1 VYPLIDDSDKL
12 PLKAATTMYEHLGS
26 DVFPELNVGLIH
38 GRIGADEKDRIMKAF
53 SSGDLHILV
62 STTVIEVG
70 IDVPNATVMV
80 IEEAHRF
87 GLAQLH
93 QLRGRIGRGSA
104 TSYCIL
110 VDNSPED
117 DRARP
122 VKKPP
127 APAQPELLETNVHSR
142 LAVMAQTNDGFR
154 IAEEDLKMRGPG
166 EFFGIE
172 QTGIP
177 DLHIADLV
185 KDEEELTLA
194 RHLAETLLS
203 YRDKLTRETR
213 DKIRDRLQRAFGKK
227 IRGVDAG

>member
-1 VYPLIDDSDKL
+1 
-12 PLKAATTMYEHLGS
+12 
-26 DVFPELNVGLIH
+26 
-38 GRIGADEKDRIMKAF
+38 MKAF
-53 SSGDLHILV
+53 ADGDIHILV

-104 TSYCIL
+104 TSHCIL

-117 DRARP
+117 DPGQP
-122 VKKPP
+122 VKKAT
-127 APAQPELLETNVHSR
+127 APVQPELLETNTNSR
-142 LAVMAQTNDGFR
+142 LAIMAQTNDGFK

-177 DLHIADLV
+177 ALHIADLV
-185 KDEEELTLA
+185 RDEEELTLA

-203 YRDKLTRETR
+203 YRDKLTPETR
-213 DKIRDRLQRAFGKK
+213 EKIRCRLQRAFGTS